1 MHELLKGER
10 SCKSERIPDISLR
23 KLRTVTVRHSVRR
36 GMPTMPTKWLRSHC
50 TTGTWLSNWQTNPGN
65 LLQTLARKQ

>member
-10 SCKSERIPDISLR
+10 SGKSERIPDISLR
-23 KLRTVTVRHSVRR
+23 KLRTVTVGHSVRA
-36 GMPTMPTKWLRSHC
+36 TMPTKWLRSHC

-65 LLQTLARKQ
+65 LLHTVARKQ